1 VGRQAVTLVLA
12 LLVVAGCGGGD
23 DEAALRTT
31 VATTPAPTTT
41 ASGQTAWAAQADAIC
56 SAFQVRIDSLP
67 APRQPS
73 EAATLARNT
82 LVLARDELSSLR
94 SLTPPLGQVMRVRMF
109 LAALDRS
116 IMALER
122 LQQAAEA
129 QDNREAQRAIQVG
142 EAAGAAAARQGDL
155 LGLVICGRAA

>member
-1 VGRQAVTLVLA
+1 MGRQAVALVLA
-12 LLVVAGCGGGD
+12 VLVVAGCGGGD
-23 DEAALRTT
+23 EETASETT
-31 VATTPAPTTT
+31 VATTPLPTTT
-41 ASGQTAWAAQADAIC
+41 ARQQSTWAAQADAIC
-56 SAFQVRIDSLP
+56 AAFQLRIDSLP
-67 APRQPS
+67 EPTQPS
-73 EAATLARNT
+73 EAATLAGNT
-82 LVLARDELSSLR
+82 LVLARDELRSLR
-94 SLTPPLGQVMRVRMF
+94 ALTPPPGQGMRVRMF